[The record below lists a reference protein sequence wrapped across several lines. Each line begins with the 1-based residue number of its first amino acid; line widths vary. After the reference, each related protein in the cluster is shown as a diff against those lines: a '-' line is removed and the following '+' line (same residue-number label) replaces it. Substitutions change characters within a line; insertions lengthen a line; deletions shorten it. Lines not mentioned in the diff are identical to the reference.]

1 MKEVKEDTYYY
12 ATGRRKEAVA
22 RVWIKAGKGE
32 ITINGCDFRDYFP
45 REVYRKAVR
54 EPLEIVDFLGRFNVK
69 AEVRGGGLT
78 GQAEALRLGVARVI
92 SQVNPELRKILK
104 KAGLLTR
111 DPRMKERK
119 KPGLRGARAR
129 PQTSKR

>member
-1 MKEVKEDTYYY
+1 METSTCYY

-22 RVWIKAGKGE
+22 KVWVKSGKGN
-32 ITINGCDFRDYFP
+32 IIVNGCDFQEYFP
-45 REVYRKAVR
+45 REAYRKAIR
-54 EPLEIVDFLGRFNVK
+54 EPLELVDFLGRFDVK
-69 AEVRGGGLT
+69 AEVKGGGLT
-78 GQAEALRLGVARVI
+78 GQAEALRLGIARVI
-92 SQVNPELRKILK
+92 ARINPELRKALK

>member
-1 MKEVKEDTYYY
+1 MKEAKKDTYYY

-22 RVWIKAGKGE
+22 RVWIKAGEGK

-54 EPLEIVDFLGRFNVK
+54 ESLEIVDFLGRFNVK

-92 SQVNPELRKILK
+92 SQINPELRKILK

>member
-1 MKEVKEDTYYY
+1 MKEGKEDTYYY

-22 RVWIKAGKGE
+22 KVWIKTGKGE
-32 ITINGCDFRDYFP
+32 ITVNGRDFRDYFP

-69 AEVRGGGLT
+69 AEVKGGGLT
-78 GQAEALRLGVARVI
+78 GQAEALKLGVARVI
-92 SQVNPELRKILK
+92 SQVNPELRKVLK

>member
-1 MKEVKEDTYYY
+1 MQATTESFY

-22 RVWIKAGKGE
+22 KIWMKAGKGE
-32 ITINGCDFRDYFP
+32 IIVNDRDFRDYF
-45 REVYRKAVR
+45 VR
-54 EPLEIVDFLGRFNVK
+54 ETYRRVIRQPLELVDFIGRFDVIAQVK
-69 AEVRGGGLT
+69 GGGLT
-78 GQAEALRLGVARVI
+78 GQAEAIRLGIARVI
-92 SQVNPELRKILK
+92 SKINPELKKTLK

-119 KPGLRGARAR
+119 KPGLRGARAK

>member
-1 MKEVKEDTYYY
+1 MQATTESFY

-22 RVWIKAGKGE
+22 KIWMKAGKGE
-32 ITINGCDFRDYFP
+32 IIVNDRDFRDYF
-45 REVYRKAVR
+45 VR
-54 EPLEIVDFLGRFNVK
+54 ETYRRVIRQPLELVDFIGRFDVIAQVK
-69 AEVRGGGLT
+69 GGGLT
-78 GQAEALRLGVARVI
+78 GQAEAIRLGIARVI
-92 SQVNPELRKILK
+92 SKINPELRKTLK

-119 KPGLRGARAR
+119 KPGLRGARAK